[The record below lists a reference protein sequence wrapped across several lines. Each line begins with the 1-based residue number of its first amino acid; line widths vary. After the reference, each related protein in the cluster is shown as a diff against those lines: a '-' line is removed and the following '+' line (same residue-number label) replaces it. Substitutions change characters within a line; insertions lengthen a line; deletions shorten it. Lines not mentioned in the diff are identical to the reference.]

1 MSPRI
6 SVVVP
11 LYNKGN
17 YVVRA
22 IQSILSQGDAV
33 LEVLVVDDGS
43 TDSGPTDVES
53 LNEPK
58 VRLIRKKNGGV
69 SSARNMGIRE
79 ARGEYITFLDADDIY
94 LEGFIAEILQL
105 MKHFPSALI
114 YATSYYKEWPD
125 GSRQA
130 YPLPRT
136 FDSIRTQLVGDPFTA
151 WSRGSFIHIGS
162 LCVPRNIFF
171 RENIFFP
178 VGENVGEDQDVIF
191 RLMET
196 GDVAFS
202 PKPLMSYSQQ
212 VANSLYNSPPDYLMP
227 CYSRLGARARTGGY
241 PLPLKAGAYRTV
253 SAAYLNTARILIQ
266 KGRHPEAA
274 KFIFQFQ
281 AMFHFTYWFRTL
293 TLLFLPTRLVQLT
306 WLKRI

>member
-1 MSPRI
+1 MEPRI

-22 IQSILSQGDAV
+22 VRSILSQGDAV

-43 TDSGPTDVES
+43 NDSGPVAVES

-79 ARGEYITFLDADDIY
+79 ARGEHVAFLDADDVY

-105 MKHFPSALI
+105 MKRFPSALI
-114 YATSYYKEWPD
+114 YATSYYREWPN
-125 GSRQA
+125 GNRQA
-130 YPLPRT
+130 HPLPQT
-136 FDSIRTQLVGDPFTA
+136 FDSIKAQLVRDPFTA

-162 LCVPRNIFF
+162 LCVRRNVFF
-171 RENIFFP
+171 QENIFFP

-196 GDVAFS
+196 GEIAFS

-212 VANSLYNSPPDYLMP
+212 VANSLYGSPPDYLMP
-227 CYSRLGARARTGGY
+227 CYRRLCERARTAEY
-241 PLPLKAGAYRTV
+241 PPPLKAGAYRTV

-266 KGRHPEAA
+266 NGRHPEAA
-274 KFIFQFQ
+274 KLIFQFQ

-293 TLLFLPTRLVQLT
+293 TLLFLPNRLVQLP
-306 WLKRI
+306 WLKWI